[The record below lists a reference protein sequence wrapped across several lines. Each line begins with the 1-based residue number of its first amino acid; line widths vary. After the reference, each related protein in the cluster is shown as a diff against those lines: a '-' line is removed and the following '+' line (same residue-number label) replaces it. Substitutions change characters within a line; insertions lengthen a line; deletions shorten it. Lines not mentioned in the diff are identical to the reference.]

1 MIGMLPAS
9 PRVQFKLS
17 VWLIFPIRA
26 LTVQPYNTPPY
37 CQDQATLK
45 TVFFGLVWVL
55 PCEGGSSAGCKHRAR
70 RPEEGSDSPPTPT
83 KHWLKFAP
91 LMMSSFVLIRFLDII
106 CGCIPPDA
114 NNNQKKSQTDK
125 PPATTIV
132 VKKFVLKL
140 RKIAMKLRK
149 PYRGSHRNSE
159 NPREDRIET
168 QKIPLRILLKLRK
181 SSRESGVSHFYLFL
195 GFYEDL
201 FLRF

>member
-1 MIGMLPAS
+1 MRGAAAQGAS
-9 PRVQFKLS
+9 TVLADQRRGLTRHPHPQSIDSSSPLWWCLHLS
-17 VWLIFPIRA
+17 WFVFLI
-26 LTVQPYNTPPY
+26 L
-37 CQDQATLK
+37 L
-45 TVFFGLVWVL
+45 
-55 PCEGGSSAGCKHRAR
+55 
-70 RPEEGSDSPPTPT
+70 
-83 KHWLKFAP
+83 
-91 LMMSSFVLIRFLDII
+91 

-149 PYRGSHRNSE
+149 PYRGSHRNLE

-201 FLRF
+201 FFKVLILLYFLFVFGVFYTLYKYQFSCSMSTVQQYN